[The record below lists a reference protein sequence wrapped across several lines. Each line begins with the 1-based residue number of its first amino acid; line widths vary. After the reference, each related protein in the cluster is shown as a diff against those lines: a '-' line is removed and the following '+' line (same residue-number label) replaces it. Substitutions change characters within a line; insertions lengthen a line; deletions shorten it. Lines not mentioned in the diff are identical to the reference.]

1 MTTQPEA
8 RGTFIYFGSLYLSL
22 RDIALSAIDE
32 LSLRVAQLWR
42 RGPPWTMTAS
52 VTLPPDHDATVDSA
66 DEREQTRR
74 LAIALAQALRSLPP
88 ETARA
93 YAEHSSSNRDVGGPD
108 RRDVFLRVFV
118 EVLDHLSI
126 QDYEAMPVMFP
137 WMFEPDTGDR
147 DTP

>member
-8 RGTFIYFGSLYLSL
+8 RGAFIYFGTLYFSL
-22 RDIALSAIDE
+22 RDMALSGIDE
-32 LSLRVAQLWR
+32 LSLRIAQLWR
-42 RGPPWTMTAS
+42 RGPPWTTPS
-52 VTLPPDHDATVDSA
+52 SIELPPDHDATVDPA

-74 LAIALAQALRSLPP
+74 LAIALAKALRSLPP

-93 YAEHSSSNRDVGGPD
+93 YAERSSSNRDVGGPD
-108 RRDVFLRVFV
+108 RRDVFFRVFV

-137 WMFEPDTGDR
+137 WMFEPDPGDR